1 MSFNLEVKEEIK
13 SMKLWDVN
21 SSMKQEEQIDRL
33 NAREH
38 FLSTGFIN
46 DPNKKSHIEILFKE
60 EKKAKELQD
69 VLKKYNF
76 NFKIVARSN
85 NYILYSKDGEEISN
99 FLAFIGANKAVIKFE
114 EVRVLKETRNNINRV
129 INCENANLDK
139 IIKSSVEQIEAIDYL
154 IKTGELKKL
163 DENLQEIALL
173 RKKNPSIS
181 LEELGKLL
189 KEPVGKSGANYR
201 LKKII
206 NIANEKKLLS
216 KNS

>member
-13 SMKLWDVN
+13 SMKMWDVN

-33 NAREH
+33 NVREH
-38 FLSTGFIN
+38 FLSAGFIN
-46 DPNKKSHIEILFKE
+46 DPNKKSHIEILFKK

-76 NFKIVARSN
+76 NFKIVARNN

-173 RKKNPSIS
+173 RKENPSIS

-189 KEPVGKSGANYR
+189 KEPIGKSGANYR

>member
-13 SMKLWDVN
+13 SMKMWDVN

-173 RKKNPSIS
+173 RKENPSIS

-189 KEPVGKSGANYR
+189 KEPIGKSGANYR

>member
-13 SMKLWDVN
+13 SMKMWDVN

-46 DPNKKSHIEILFKE
+46 DPNKKSHIEILFKD

-69 VLKKYNF
+69 VLKKYEF
-76 NFKIVARSN
+76 NFKIVARNN

-99 FLAFIGANKAVIKFE
+99 FLAFIGANKSVLKFE